1 MPGLKSA
8 LIVGGVV
15 VAALTAATAALV
27 YAASKEPEEISAD
40 AEDWLMALFN
50 DNGYGYVDV

>member
-1 MPGLKSA
+1 M
-8 LIVGGVV
+8 
-15 VAALTAATAALV
+15 VAALAAATAALV
-27 YAASKEPEEISAD
+27 YVASKEPDEIPAD